1 MIVSTAHSLHFL
13 NIEDYSLEQ
22 IKQDYSVPIGSD
34 QVLKP
39 VLLEFKDE
47 DEWTAW
53 TTRDDNV
60 LHIELRKV
68 SNILLI
74 APLSA
79 NTLGKLANGLC
90 DNLLTSIAR
99 CWDVKSKSKPFIVAP
114 AMNTMMY
121 EHPITE

>member
-13 NIEDYSLEQ
+13 NIEDYSLMQ
-22 IKQDYSVPIGSD
+22 LKQDYSVPLGSD
-34 QVLKP
+34 QELKP

-68 SNILLI
+68 SNI
-74 APLSA
+74 
-79 NTLGKLANGLC
+79 TLV
-90 DNLLTSIAR
+90 S
-99 CWDVKSKSKPFIVAP
+99 
-114 AMNTMMY
+114 
-121 EHPITE
+121 